1 MENHQTLIRY
11 LRVVVF
17 LLIVLV
23 GWLMVDTYN
32 RTRDLGV
39 TPISEVSVEE
49 RAPQFSIPD
58 AVSVVDHE
66 PAMSALPT
74 AEAAASFITNPS
86 PPPSPE
92 YLEFWSLFD
101 ESISRYVAKGD
112 EDSMKFQRASIRRS
126 FLDNRGLLVDQDTGR
141 VFTRTGV
148 LVSIETLT
156 CHLSGFDAT
165 KPHLIANC
173 P

>member
-1 MENHQTLIRY
+1 MENQLTLIRY

-17 LLIVLV
+17 LLIILV
-23 GWLMVDTYN
+23 GWMMVDTYN
-32 RTRDLGV
+32 KTKDLG
-39 TPISEVSVEE
+39 ISPLTSVELDQ
-49 RAPQFSIPD
+49 RSPQFNIPE
-58 AVSVVDHE
+58 AVMASTE
-66 PAMSALPT
+66 TTM
-74 AEAAASFITNPS
+74 AEVPIETASFITNPS

-92 YLEFWSLFD
+92 YANFWTQFD
-101 ESISRYVAKGD
+101 QSISQYVAKGD
-112 EDSMKFQRASIRRS
+112 EDSMKFQRANIRRA

-148 LVSIETLT
+148 LVSIENLN
-156 CHLSGFDAT
+156 CHLNGFDAT